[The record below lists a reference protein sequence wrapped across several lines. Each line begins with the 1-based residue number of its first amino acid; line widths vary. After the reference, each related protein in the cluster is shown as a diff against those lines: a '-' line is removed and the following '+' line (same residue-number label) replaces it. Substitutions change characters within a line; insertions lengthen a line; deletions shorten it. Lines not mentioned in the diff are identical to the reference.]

1 MATDINLRALWKRVQ
16 NDLQRQYGE
25 DVYGAFL
32 SKTHLHSLNSGRAVV
47 HVGTVFLGKYI
58 RSNYQDA
65 IKQSLRRHGNEV
77 HQLVIE
83 LPSSASQSR
92 PPVQSDE
99 ASEDEIVALGKKF
112 NLFSLFRFE
121 NFVKG
126 QANALAYEG
135 SLKIAQ
141 QLQLSNE
148 RYNPLYI
155 YGDVGNGKSHLLH
168 AIGWGLL
175 ENGCRRIA
183 CVNAQNFLSN
193 FVDVVRNS
201 DRDRMMAFKDYF
213 CSLDALL
220 FDDFQFLLG
229 KEKTVDQWKQIFNE
243 LIGMGKKIVVTGN
256 DHPSSLTGFPEYVT
270 SRLGSGLV
278 AEIKKSDYQLRFDIL
293 RQSLLTHHSSL
304 RVSDDILQM
313 LASRV
318 NVNNRAL
325 LSILG
330 NLEATNQLEKKS
342 ITSEVALEVIAE
354 WWQKEHVD
362 VKADDIIKQTA
373 QYYGI
378 SIDDL
383 LSSSRLRSL
392 VRPRQ
397 MAMFLM
403 KKMTSLS
410 YPAIS
415 HKFRK
420 KNHTTVLHAIK
431 VIQQRREDDMSIRND
446 MERLMEILRHEADH

>member
-1 MATDINLRALWKRVQ
+1 MNEKELWRRVQ
-16 NDLQRQYGE
+16 NDLQRQYGD
-25 DVYGAFL
+25 DVYRAFL
-32 SKTHLHSLNSGRAVV
+32 SKTNLHSLKNGRAVV
-47 HVGTVFLGKYI
+47 HVETVFLRKYI
-58 RSNYQDA
+58 RSNYQEA
-65 IKQSLRRHGNEV
+65 IKQSLLRHGSET

-83 LPSSASQSR
+83 LPSSASVSH
-92 PPVQSDE
+92 PPVRSGE
-99 ASEDEIVALGKKF
+99 TSEGDILALGKQCHL
-112 NLFSLFRFE
+112 NPLARFE
-121 NFVKG
+121 SFVKG
-126 QANALAYEG
+126 EANALAYEG

-141 QLQLSNE
+141 QFELSNE

-168 AIGWGLL
+168 AIGWLLL

-193 FVDVVRNS
+193 FVDVVRDN
-201 DRDRMMAFKDYF
+201 DRMKAFKNHF
-213 CSLDALL
+213 CSLDAFL
-220 FDDFQFLLG
+220 FDDFQFLLS
-229 KEKTVDQWKQIFNE
+229 KEKTLDEWKYIFNE
-243 LIGMGKKIVVTGN
+243 LVGMGKKVVVTGN
-256 DHPSSLTGFPEYVT
+256 EHPAHLKGFPKYVT

-278 AEIKKSDYQLRFDIL
+278 AEIKKSDYQLRLDIL
-293 RQSLLTHHSSL
+293 RHCLSVRHGSL

-313 LASRV
+313 LALRV
-318 NVNNRAL
+318 SFSNRAL
-325 LSILG
+325 VSTLRH
-330 NLEATNQLEKKS
+330 LEAKNQLENKP
-342 ITSEVALEVIAE
+342 ITPEMALEVVAE
-354 WWQKEHVD
+354 WWQKGHVD

-383 LSSSRLRSL
+383 LSSSRMRSL
-392 VRPRQ
+392 ARPRQ

-431 VIQQRREDDMSIRND
+431 VMQKRREDDMSIRND

>member
-32 SKTHLHSLNSGRAVV
+32 SKTHLHSLKSGRAVV

-141 QLQLSNE
+141 QFELSNE

-168 AIGWGLL
+168 AIGWLLL

-193 FVDVVRNS
+193 FVDVVRDN
-201 DRDRMMAFKDYF
+201 DRMKAFKNHF
-213 CSLDALL
+213 CSLDAFL
-220 FDDFQFLLG
+220 FDDFQFLLS
-229 KEKTVDQWKQIFNE
+229 KEKTLDEWKYIFNE
-243 LIGMGKKIVVTGN
+243 LIGMGKKVVVTGN
-256 DHPSSLTGFPEYVT
+256 EHPAHLTGFPKYVT

-318 NVNNRAL
+318 KVNNRAL

-330 NLEATNQLEKKS
+330 NLEAANQLEKKS
-342 ITSEVALEVIAE
+342 ITSEMALEVVAE

-431 VIQQRREDDMSIRND
+431 VMQQRREDDMSIRND